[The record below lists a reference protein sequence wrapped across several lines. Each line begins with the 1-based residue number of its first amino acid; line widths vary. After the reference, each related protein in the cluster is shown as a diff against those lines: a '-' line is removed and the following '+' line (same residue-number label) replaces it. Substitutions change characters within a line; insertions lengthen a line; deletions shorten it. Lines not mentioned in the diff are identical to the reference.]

1 MVGQMVHIKE
11 DAPRSKRRM
20 GKIVQLIESR
30 GNEIRAAGVLLP
42 NGNTIKRP
50 INLFQR
56 LETAAAD
63 TIAQNVEDNAKR
75 KTDKTTYL
83 QNKNQKEKQ
92 PLLPNVDRRH
102 CSMRKLVLLFGVWN
116 VTKIVKSS
124 T

>member
-1 MVGQMVHIKE
+1 MVGQIVHIKE

-30 GNEIRAAGVLLP
+30 GNEILAAGVLLP

-92 PLLPNVDRRH
+92 PLLPNVD
-102 CSMRKLVLLFGVWN
+102 
-116 VTKIVKSS
+116 
-124 T
+124 